1 MNCREMGSM
10 KNNECKIFL
19 SGSIVVAIIM
29 IVGIVLAALPVY
41 GASSGSDLQQQI
53 NSQERAMDRLEN
65 QIKEHQQ
72 AISRVKKK
80 EKGVLEELTTY
91 DQKKQL
97 AEQKIDVLNLKEEK
111 VRGTISDLQQQ
122 ILSAEQDLEEMKGVF
137 RERLVSIYKYG
148 SNAGIQLL
156 ISAPSAHEAL
166 TTSFL
171 LSKIAR
177 QDQEMIERVN
187 SKMEELEKACTKL
200 EEQES
205 ILKSQKEELQDARF
219 QYEREAKNRN
229 SLLSKLKKEKEL
241 HLKAARELER
251 AQQEIRN
258 KINTLIREKKE
269 LEEQRRRSA
278 APGTYETVTY
288 MKAGARLSWPLRGK
302 VTSEYGTRVHPVFK
316 TKSQHTGI
324 DIDGN
329 KGDPVRSA
337 QNGQILFSGW
347 LRGYGQVII
356 IDHGN
361 NLTTVYAHLSS
372 VLVREG
378 QSVKMGQ
385 VIGRVGSTGVATGSH
400 LHFEVRVNGDARN
413 PRNYL

>member
-1 MNCREMGSM
+1 MDNMEYSSM
-10 KNNECKIFL
+10 KLHSVRRVISLTVLFFVFAFAAVPA
-19 SGSIVVAIIM
+19 SGAVN
-29 IVGIVLAALPVY
+29 
-41 GASSGSDLQQQI
+41 SSELQQQI
-53 NSQERAMDRLEN
+53 NKEERAMDRLEN
-65 QIKEHQQ
+65 QVEQHRQ
-72 AISRVKKK
+72 AISKVKAR

-97 AEQKIDVLNLKEEK
+97 AEQKITVLNLKEKK
-111 VRGTISDLQQQ
+111 VKNTISELQHQ
-122 ILSAEQDLEEMKGVF
+122 IRSTEQDLAEMKGLF
-137 RERLVSIYKYG
+137 RERLISIYKYG
-148 SNAGIQLL
+148 NNAGLQLL

-177 QDQEMIERVN
+177 QDQEMIEKVN
-187 SKMEELEKACTKL
+187 RKMEELESASSSL
-200 EEQES
+200 EEQEQ
-205 ILKSQKEELQDARF
+205 LLASQKVELQTARE
-219 QYEREAKNRN
+219 QYEKESRQRN

-251 AQQEIRN
+251 SQKEIQN
-258 KINTLIREKKE
+258 KINTMIRKKKE
-269 LEEQRRRSA
+269 LEAQRQKSA
-278 APGTYETVTY
+278 SPGSYEAVTY
-288 MKAGARLSWPLRGK
+288 MKPGARLSWPLRGT

-316 TKSQHTGI
+316 TKSRHTGI

-337 QNGQILFSGW
+337 QDGQVLFSGW

-361 NLTTVYAHLSS
+361 SLTTVYAHLSS
-372 VLVREG
+372 AIVREN